1 MKRKAFFILTFVL
14 LFTTILAHAQFIMEE
29 ILQREKI
36 KFLEY
41 ENIKNAVGSYLMD
54 EEINA
59 VLARKKLLLAE
70 IEEMII
76 DLGQD
81 KVIYSIH

>member
-1 MKRKAFFILTFVL
+1 M
-14 LFTTILAHAQFIMEE
+14 
-29 ILQREKI
+29 EKI

>member
-1 MKRKAFFILTFVL
+1 V
-14 LFTTILAHAQFIMEE
+14 
-29 ILQREKI
+29 EKH
-36 KFLEY
+36 ET
-41 ENIKNAVGSYLMD
+41 D